1 MSQNKTVSQWLRTGK
16 EMLEAAG
23 RENPRMDA
31 ELLLEKVA
39 GMNKIQRMTEG
50 QTILDE
56 KAAEEYAAFLDER
69 AKGRPLQYILGEWE
83 FMGLPFSVGE
93 GVLIPRADTEI
104 LVETILET
112 GEKESL
118 RRGLDIGTG
127 TGCIPI
133 CLEKLGNMDMT
144 AVDISPKALA
154 FARENNE
161 KNQTHVDFVESDL
174 FAALPDSLFPLDFI
188 VSNPPYIPAADCEE
202 LMTEVRDFEPRNAL
216 DGGKDGLDFYRK
228 IVAEAPARLKDGGWL
243 FFEIGY
249 DQREALFALMEE
261 AGFTSVACRQD
272 LAGLDRVVFGQKK
285 EEPHV

>member
-1 MSQNKTVSQWLRTGK
+1 
-16 EMLEAAG
+16 MLEAAG

-31 ELLLEKVA
+31 ELLLEKVT

-56 KAAEEYAAFLDER
+56 KAAEQYAAFLDER

-112 GEKESL
+112 GERESL

-133 CLEKLGNMDMT
+133 CLEKLGHMDMT

-174 FAALPDSLFPLDFI
+174 FTALPDSLFPLDFI

-228 IVAEAPARLKDGGWL
+228 IIAEAPARLRDGGWL

-261 AGFTSVACRQD
+261 AGFVSVECRQD